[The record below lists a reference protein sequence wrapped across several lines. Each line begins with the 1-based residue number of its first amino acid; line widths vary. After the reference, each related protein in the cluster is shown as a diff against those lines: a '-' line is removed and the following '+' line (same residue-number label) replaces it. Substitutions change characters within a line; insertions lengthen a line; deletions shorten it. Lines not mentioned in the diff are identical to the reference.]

1 MKTCYS
7 NHELIEAVK
16 EFEKNGGVYSNET
29 YRYRSN
35 DMVITCRNGM
45 KAVSKFIADAQQTYR
60 HRSIILHGLYAESLH
75 ESIFDRDTLIVG
87 ETIFECLQWQEA
99 LEWTG
104 QVNCITKKNQILM
117 NTPITIITK
126 KLMSDFPLSGVYYR
140 VLVPFGFKHRLKCM
154 YNYSMSMYCFTENQ
168 FVFKEPYANR
178 NITYYETRMI
188 PMDTT
193 INSEDYFCSICLETH
208 DKVYRILPCKHTLCL
223 SCYEHANLLKCH
235 MCRGEVDKMKIL
247 YNEEKIIP
255 PPETRSV
262 LRSLLHLKGLIFSNY
277 MAKDHDTFEK
287 MYLKFLKHPQELYIC
302 KWPKHP
308 VSRFYGQQLTDFIFV
323 VNAHDNLPESLI
335 IDSLCVNDINIHV
348 LYSCQT
354 QKEKWQHILSTDK

>member
-7 NHELIEAVK
+7 DHELIEAIK
-16 EFEKNGGVYSNET
+16 EFEKNGGVYSSET

-60 HRSIILHGLYAESLH
+60 HRSIIVHGFYAESLH
-75 ESIFDRDTLIVG
+75 ESVFNRDTLIVG
-87 ETIFECLQWQEA
+87 ETIFECLQWQKA
-99 LEWTG
+99 LQWTG

-188 PMDTT
+188 PMGTT

-247 YNEEKIIP
+247 YNEEKTNP
-255 PPETRSV
+255 PPDTRSV
-262 LRSLLHLKGLIFSNY
+262 LLSLLHLKGLIFSNY

-287 MYLKFLKHPQELYIC
+287 MYLKFLKHPQELHIC

-308 VSRFYGQQLTDFIFV
+308 VSRFYGQQLMDFIFV
-323 VNAHDNLPESLI
+323 VNAHDNLPESMI

-354 QKEKWQHILSTDK
+354 QKEKWQQILSTDK